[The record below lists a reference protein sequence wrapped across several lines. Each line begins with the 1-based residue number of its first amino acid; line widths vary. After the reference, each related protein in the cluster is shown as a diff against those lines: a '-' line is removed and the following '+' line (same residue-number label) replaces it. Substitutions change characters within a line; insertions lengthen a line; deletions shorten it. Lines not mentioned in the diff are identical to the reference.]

1 MVNFRNHNLV
11 STDHDTVL
19 QIPVNTTKLIVKFT
33 RVCLVYMPHQNIIF
47 LNWNLILVF
56 TRTYCYIIIRT
67 LFMRIYYLSEM
78 KFLLLH
84 FIVSHF
90 LPTCQ
95 S

>member
-47 LNWNLILVF
+47 LNWNLINK
-56 TRTYCYIIIRT
+56 IW
-67 LFMRIYYLSEM
+67 YLPEPTVILSSVHFSCASTT
-78 KFLLLH
+78 FLR
-84 FIVSHF
+84 
-90 LPTCQ
+90 
-95 S
+95 